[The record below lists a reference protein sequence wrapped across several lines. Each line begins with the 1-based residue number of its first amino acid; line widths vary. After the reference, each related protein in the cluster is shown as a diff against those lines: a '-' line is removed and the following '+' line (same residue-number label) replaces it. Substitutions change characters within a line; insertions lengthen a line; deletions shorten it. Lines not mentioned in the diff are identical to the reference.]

1 MQAVSQAHGA
11 KFSWPSSLDPAL
23 IHKTLVNFLYGF
35 IRSLCTRPF
44 RGALGVSIRNAA
56 SPALNVITHNQFQT
70 FHNTKRNLIGS
81 VTIGGILDGL
91 QGHADAMLNL
101 YSNVVLP
108 SILPPTGGQITRRS
122 KATSR

>member
-1 MQAVSQAHGA
+1 MAQVAAILNLT
-11 KFSWPSSLDPAL
+11 P
-23 IHKTLVNFLYGF
+23 
-35 IRSLCTRPF
+35 
-44 RGALGVSIRNAA
+44 LGVSIRNAA
-56 SPALNVITHNQFQT
+56 SPALNVITPNQFQT

-108 SILPPTGGQITRRS
+108 SILPPTRWANHKEVEKLQAGDTVLFARKGEES
-122 KATSR
+122 SLPG